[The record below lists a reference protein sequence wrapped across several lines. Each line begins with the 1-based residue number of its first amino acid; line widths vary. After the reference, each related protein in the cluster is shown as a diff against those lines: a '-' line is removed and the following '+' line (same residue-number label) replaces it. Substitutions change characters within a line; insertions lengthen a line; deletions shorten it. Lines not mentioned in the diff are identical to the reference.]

1 MWICQD
7 VCKILEMV
15 GWSFWTFYSF
25 LWRIKFKY
33 LGGGE
38 FFFVQK
44 RVLWY
49 EKSKRRSLESSHF
62 GESCV
67 HIRADRIVSFFLDW

>member
-1 MWICQD
+1 
-7 VCKILEMV
+7 MV

-38 FFFVQK
+38 FFLFKKEFYGMKKV
-44 RVLWY
+44 REEV
-49 EKSKRRSLESSHF
+49 
-62 GESCV
+62 
-67 HIRADRIVSFFLDW
+67 